1 MAAPAPSLSMS
12 MRMTV
17 YGISKKFPTIRNITC
32 EQLNNWIEDESKKL
46 VCLDTRPME
55 EYDVSHI
62 SGAIQVDPE
71 SEQSLED
78 LGITGDST
86 VVCYCSVGYRS
97 SNVAKTLF
105 SKHKQSTGSSD
116 ETLDVYNLEGGLF
129 QWANERRGIVN
140 NSGDKVA
147 TVHPYS
153 LFWGKLLNYDLRH
166 E

>member
-1 MAAPAPSLSMS
+1 MSTGIVMYLILICIIIITAIIYPKWTVMTPS
-12 MRMTV
+12 
-17 YGISKKFPTIRNITC
+17 
-32 EQLNNWIEDESKKL
+32 
-46 VCLDTRPME
+46 
-55 EYDVSHI
+55 
-62 SGAIQVDPE
+62 
-71 SEQSLED
+71 
-78 LGITGDST
+78 

-116 ETLDVYNLEGGLF
+116 EILDVYNLEGGLF